1 MANALKGKTLTTIIM
16 IFPDEKAAEEIE
28 EQMRGV
34 YEFMEAKSYKS
45 GPLKLIHYSI
55 SSGPEWKENASFLD
69 GKIPEKTGRLIVTL
83 TEIYESEDGLHHH
96 WIESK
101 EYFPVVEQLLKEI
114 TAAIKIYT
122 HQKIIQS
129 LWD

>member
-1 MANALKGKTLTTIIM
+1 M
-16 IFPDEKAAEEIE
+16 IFPDEKAAEKIE

-114 TAAIKIYT
+114 GAELKIYT

>member
-45 GPLKLIHYSI
+45 SPLKLIHYSI
-55 SSGPEWKENASFLD
+55 SSGLEQKENASFLD

-114 TAAIKIYT
+114 GVELKIYT

>member
-16 IFPDEKAAEEIE
+16 IFPDEKAAEKIE

-34 YEFMEAKSYKS
+34 YEFVEAKSYKS
-45 GPLKLIHYSI
+45 SPLKLIHYSI
-55 SSGPEWKENASFLD
+55 SSGLEQKENASFLD

-83 TEIYESEDGLHHH
+83 IEIYESEDGLHHH

-101 EYFPVVEQLLKEI
+101 ECFPVVEQLLKEI
-114 TAAIKIYT
+114 SAELKIYT

-129 LWD
+129 LQD

>member
-1 MANALKGKTLTTIIM
+1 MANALKDKTLTTIIM

-28 EQMRGV
+28 EQIRGA
-34 YEFMEAKSYKS
+34 YEFMKAKSYKS
-45 GPLKLIHYSI
+45 SPLKLIHYSI

-83 TEIYESEDGLHHH
+83 IEIYESEDGLHHH

-114 TAAIKIYT
+114 GAELKIYT

>member
-16 IFPDEKAAEEIE
+16 IFPDGKAAEEIE

-34 YEFMEAKSYKS
+34 YEFMETKSYKS

-114 TAAIKIYT
+114 GAELKIYT

>member
-16 IFPDEKAAEEIE
+16 IFPDERAAEEIE

-34 YEFMEAKSYKS
+34 YEFMNAKSYKS

-55 SSGPEWKENASFLD
+55 SSGPEWKVNASFLD

-114 TAAIKIYT
+114 GAELKIYT

-129 LWD
+129 LSD

>member
-1 MANALKGKTLTTIIM
+1 MANALKDKTLTTIIM

-34 YEFMEAKSYKS
+34 YEFMKAKSYKS

-114 TAAIKIYT
+114 GAELKIYT

>member
-28 EQMRGV
+28 EQIQGV
-34 YEFMEAKSYKS
+34 YEFVEAKSYKS
-45 GPLKLIHYSI
+45 SPLKLIHYSI
-55 SSGPEWKENASFLD
+55 SSGLEQKENASFLD
-69 GKIPEKTGRLIVTL
+69 GKIPERTGRLIVTL
-83 TEIYESEDGLHHH
+83 IEIYESEDGLHHH

-114 TAAIKIYT
+114 SAELKIYT

>member
-28 EQMRGV
+28 EQMRVV
-34 YEFMEAKSYKS
+34 YEFMKAKSYKS

-55 SSGPEWKENASFLD
+55 SSGPEQKKNASFLD
-69 GKIPEKTGRLIVTL
+69 GKISEKTGRLIVTL
-83 TEIYESEDGLHHH
+83 IEIYESEDGLHHH

-114 TAAIKIYT
+114 GAELKIYT

>member
-1 MANALKGKTLTTIIM
+1 MANALKCKTLTTIIM
-16 IFPDEKAAEEIE
+16 IFPDEKDADEIE

-83 TEIYESEDGLHHH
+83 IEIYESEDGLHHH

-101 EYFPVVEQLLKEI
+101 EYFPVVEQLLEEI
-114 TAAIKIYT
+114 GAELKIYT

>member
-45 GPLKLIHYSI
+45 GPLKLIHSSFSPLLIQFGCSI
-55 SSGPEWKENASFLD
+55 IDIIKPIA
-69 GKIPEKTGRLIVTL
+69 
-83 TEIYESEDGLHHH
+83 
-96 WIESK
+96 
-101 EYFPVVEQLLKEI
+101 
-114 TAAIKIYT
+114 TA
-122 HQKIIQS
+122 
-129 LWD
+129 